1 MWTIVSIFDANDKIQ
16 AFSLIVF
23 VYSNKEISTKLSN
36 TTKKQTTTIHNSNGV
51 SCLWAS
57 LSPTV
62 TKSILSDAL
71 HYTGCHIIIDQI
83 IWFDWIWIKW
93 NTYYMLKRSVIN
105 LWHGMAWHGM
115 NRFVYWVFWV
125 HMKFKAKTIQIKH
138 ISSVSIKTFVNRFVD
153 IVISKWDAH
162 KWFRSHLK
170 QINACTYTF
179 RPKWASVKELPLKWC
194 SMWIRFWYELRTTKW
209 IHNENLNLVNST
221 RPLFKAKIQFS
232 VYIFV
237 HPVSDFQLK

>member
-1 MWTIVSIFDANDKIQ
+1 MYIQ
-16 AFSLIVF
+16 TKKFQQS
-23 VYSNKEISTKLSN
+23 YRTQQKNKTEKN
-36 TTKKQTTTIHNSNGV
+36 KQTTTIHNSNGV

-105 LWHGMAWHGM
+105 LWHGM
-115 NRFVYWVFWV
+115 NRFVCWVFWV

-138 ISSVSIKTFVNRFVD
+138 VSSVSIKTFVNRFVD
-153 IVISKWDAH
+153 IVNSKWDAH
-162 KWFRSHLK
+162 KWFRSYLK
-170 QINACTYTF
+170 QINACTYIF
-179 RPKWASVKELPLKWC
+179 RSKWASVKELPLKWC
-194 SMWIRFWYELRTTKW
+194 SMWIRLWYE
-209 IHNENLNLVNST
+209 VNT
-221 RPLFKAKIQFS
+221 
-232 VYIFV
+232 
-237 HPVSDFQLK
+237 